1 MRDKLIKREI
11 FEEIAAHLKLEEIT
25 VITGARQTGK
35 TTLFLQLKD
44 YLIARKVKES
54 QIRFFNLDLINDLF
68 AVNNQGDFIKFLKE
82 ELKRERFIY
91 CFIDEIQRIENAGKF
106 LKGIYDL
113 KLPVKFVV
121 SGSSSLEMKAKIS
134 EPLTGRKRIF
144 HLWPFSFP
152 EYILWVEP
160 SLSGR
165 LKEEAVSVIS
175 RGKIMGYF
183 FDYVVFG
190 GYPKVVLSSSA
201 KEKIDILNE
210 IYSSYIE
217 KDIVGFL
224 KVKNP
229 FAFAKLVSLLAA
241 QAGGLVNLHEL
252 SSTIGI
258 NFRTME
264 NYLFA
269 LENTFVISLARPY
282 FTNARKELTKMPKVY
297 FVDTGMRNLS
307 VKDFSAFADNRDKGQ
322 LLENII
328 ASSISRRQE
337 GALNYWRTKD
347 KNEVDFVIRDYFG
360 GIIPVEVK
368 AVEMKGPEI
377 PRGLRSFID
386 RHQPKKAF
394 IVNLSLQKTV
404 KINNTRIKFILPY
417 QITNI
422 LS

>member
-1 MRDKLIKREI
+1 M
-11 FEEIAAHLKLEEIT
+11 
-25 VITGARQTGK
+25 
-35 TTLFLQLKD
+35 
-44 YLIARKVKES
+44 
-54 QIRFFNLDLINDLF
+54 
-68 AVNNQGDFIKFLKE
+68 
-82 ELKRERFIY
+82 
-91 CFIDEIQRIENAGKF
+91 
-106 LKGIYDL
+106 
-113 KLPVKFVV
+113 
-121 SGSSSLEMKAKIS
+121 
-134 EPLTGRKRIF
+134 
-144 HLWPFSFP
+144 
-152 EYILWVEP
+152 
-160 SLSGR
+160 
-165 LKEEAVSVIS
+165 
-175 RGKIMGYF
+175 
-183 FDYVVFG
+183 
-190 GYPKVVLSSSA
+190 
-201 KEKIDILNE
+201 
-210 IYSSYIE
+210 
-217 KDIVGFL
+217 

-258 NFRTME
+258 NFRTIE

-307 VKDFSAFADNRDKGQ
+307 VKDFSVFADNRDKGQ

-377 PRGLRSFID
+377 HRGLRSFID
-386 RHQPKKAF
+386 KHQPKKAF
-394 IVNLSLQKTV
+394 IVNLSLQETV

-417 QITNI
+417 QITSI